1 MSPRVRHVKHRR
13 TFTPNQVVAY
23 NMWRGRLLRDWTQ
36 DEAAEAVAPYLG
48 TRLSAASWSAAER
61 SVEGVRVREFNADEL
76 LALARG
82 FGVPIGWFLT
92 PPPVDEE
99 IGLAT
104 TDSGQDGLDPIVLLD
119 ALLGTEETLPY
130 LEEVLDAYTGFTTHH
145 VLIDSDDVMLN
156 LGREQPRMKDRLGSQ
171 IALRAKLVAEQAF
184 GDVRQAS
191 ATLRHLADMLDG
203 IGEAIDDTTS
213 LDELAP
219 TDSDSDSEPSAPA
232 RSTRSQSSR
241 RREG

>member
-1 MSPRVRHVKHRR
+1 MSFRLRHQKHRR

-36 DEAAEAVAPYLG
+36 DKAAEAVAPYLG

-61 SVEGVRVREFNADEL
+61 SVEGVRIREFNADEL

-104 TDSGQDGLDPIVLLD
+104 PDAGREGLDPIVLLD

-130 LEEVLDAYTGFTTHH
+130 LEDVLAAYTGLTTHH
-145 VLIDSDDVMLN
+145 VLIDPEGVALN
-156 LGREQPRMKDRLGSQ
+156 LGREQPRMQDRLQSQ
-171 IALRAKLVAEQAF
+171 VALRAKLVAEQAF
-184 GDVRQAS
+184 GDVRRAS
-191 ATLRHLADMLDG
+191 ATLRRLADVLDG
-203 IGEAIDDTTS
+203 IGEVIEETGSPDQVARTDTNDQEAT
-213 LDELAP
+213 P
-219 TDSDSDSEPSAPA
+219 KRA
-232 RSTRSQSSR
+232 RRTRSER
-241 RREG
+241 PRET

>member
-1 MSPRVRHVKHRR
+1 MSLRRRHVKHRR

-104 TDSGQDGLDPIVLLD
+104 PDSGQDGLDPIVLLD

-213 LDELAP
+213 LDEVAP
-219 TDSDSDSEPSAPA
+219 TDSDSEPSAPT

>member
-1 MSPRVRHVKHRR
+1 MSLRLRRQKHRH

-23 NMWRGRLLRDWTQ
+23 NLWRARQLRDWTQ

-48 TRLSAASWSAAER
+48 SRLSGASWSAAER

-104 TDSGQDGLDPIVLLD
+104 PDAGPDGLDPMVLLD

-130 LEEVLDAYTGFTTHH
+130 LEDVLADYTGFTTHH
-145 VLIDSDDVMLN
+145 VLIDPDGVMLN
-156 LGREQPRMKDRLGSQ
+156 LGRDQPRMDDRLDDQ
-171 IALRAKLVAEQAF
+171 IALRAKLVAERAF
-184 GDVRQAS
+184 GDVRQGS
-191 ATLRHLADMLDG
+191 AVLRQLADVLEG
-203 IGEAIDDTTS
+203 IGEVIDETT
-213 LDELAP
+213 AP
-219 TDSDSDSEPSAPA
+219 DDPTSTESKREQAAFARPPRSRGTRRSE
-232 RSTRSQSSR
+232 
-241 RREG
+241 E

>member
-1 MSPRVRHVKHRR
+1 MSHRLRHEKHRR

-61 SVEGVRVREFNADEL
+61 SVEGVRIREFNADEL

-104 TDSGQDGLDPIVLLD
+104 PDAGREGLDPVVLLD

-130 LEEVLDAYTGFTTHH
+130 LEDVLAAYTGFTTHH
-145 VLIDSDDVMLN
+145 VLIDPEGVALN
-156 LGREQPRMKDRLGSQ
+156 LGREQPRMQDRLQSQ
-171 IALRAKLVAEQAF
+171 VALRAKLVAEQAF
-184 GDVRQAS
+184 GDVRRAS
-191 ATLRHLADMLDG
+191 ATLRRLADVLDE
-203 IGEAIDDTTS
+203 IGEVIDETGSPDQVARTDTNDQEAT
-213 LDELAP
+213 P
-219 TDSDSDSEPSAPA
+219 KRA
-232 RSTRSQSSR
+232 RRTRSER
-241 RREG
+241 PRET

>member
-1 MSPRVRHVKHRR
+1 MSHRLRHEKHRR

-61 SVEGVRVREFNADEL
+61 SVEGVRIREFNADEL

-104 TDSGQDGLDPIVLLD
+104 PDAGREGLDPVVLLD

-130 LEEVLDAYTGFTTHH
+130 LEDVLAAYTGFTTHH
-145 VLIDSDDVMLN
+145 VLIDPEGVALN
-156 LGREQPRMKDRLGSQ
+156 LGREQPRMQDRLQSQ
-171 IALRAKLVAEQAF
+171 VALRAKLVAEQAF
-184 GDVRQAS
+184 GDVRRAS
-191 ATLRHLADMLDG
+191 ATLRRLADVLDE
-203 IGEAIDDTTS
+203 IGEVIDETGSPDQVARTDTNDQEATPKR
-213 LDELAP
+213 ARR
-219 TDSDSDSEPSAPA
+219 THSERP
-232 RSTRSQSSR
+232 
-241 RREG
+241 RET

>member
-1 MSPRVRHVKHRR
+1 M
-13 TFTPNQVVAY
+13 
-23 NMWRGRLLRDWTQ
+23 LRDWTQ

-61 SVEGVRVREFNADEL
+61 SVEAVRIREFNADEL

-99 IGLAT
+99 IGLSTPDA
-104 TDSGQDGLDPIVLLD
+104 GRDGLDPIVLLD

-130 LEEVLDAYTGFTTHH
+130 LEDVLAAYTGFTTHH
-145 VLIDSDDVMLN
+145 VLIDPDGLMLN
-156 LGREQPRMKDRLGSQ
+156 LGREQPRMQNRVEGQ

-191 ATLRHLADMLDG
+191 ATLRRLADVLDG
-203 IGEAIDDTTS
+203 IGKAIDEAGSTDQASRSGT
-213 LDELAP
+213 DDQEAAP
-219 TDSDSDSEPSAPA
+219 KRP
-232 RSTRSQSSR
+232 RRTRSER
-241 RREG
+241 PRET